1 MTIKIG
7 DRVPPATLRH
17 LGPDGG
23 PVEIST
29 EELFKGKRVAVF
41 GLPGAFT
48 RTCSAKHLPGFIA
61 NAAQF
66 RDKGVDTIACVSVN
80 DAFVMA
86 AWGRDQGAGDDVMML
101 ADGSAEL
108 TRAMGLDIDLTSR
121 GFGVRSKRY
130 SMLVDDGV
138 VTALHVEEATGLSVS
153 DADTLLG
160 DA

>member
-1 MTIKIG
+1 MTIKVGERI
-7 DRVPPATLRH
+7 PSATLHRMTE
-17 LGPDGG
+17 DGLA
-23 PVEIST
+23 ELST
-29 EELFKGKRVAVF
+29 DELFKGKRVALF

-48 RTCSAKHLPGFIA
+48 RTCSAKHLPGFVA
-61 NAAQF
+61 NADDLRA
-66 RDKGVDTIACVSVN
+66 KGVDTIACVSVN

-121 GFGVRSKRY
+121 GFGVRSMRY

-138 VTALHVEEATGLSVS
+138 VTAMHAEEATGLSVS

-160 DA
+160 DV

>member
-7 DRVPPATLRH
+7 DRIPSATLRH
-17 LGPDGG
+17 LGADG

-29 EELFKGKRVAVF
+29 DELFKGKRVALF

-48 RTCSAKHLPGFIA
+48 RTCSDKHLPGFIA
-61 NAAQF
+61 NAGKF
-66 RDKGVDTIACVSVN
+66 REKGIDAIACVSVN

-121 GFGVRSKRY
+121 GFGVRSMRY

-138 VTALHVEEATGLSVS
+138 VTALHAEEATGLSVS

-160 DA
+160 DV